1 MNVSYMILSL
11 VVIMPAIP
19 ALAYVVYKYDL

>member
-1 MNVSYMILSL
+1 MTVSYMLLSL
-11 VVIMPAIP
+11 IVIMPAIP